1 MARIPHQ
8 LLELNS
14 PFIWHWPWLEQ
25 AVAVAKRYGF
35 TGVILHQQEL
45 LALLAEPSPFA
56 SRLESGN
63 LRHQR
68 RHALL
73 YLQRVA
79 RWLEQHNLAFWLQ
92 AEAAPPQET
101 LRQKFPEQ
109 APDGGLSFWSDFYQ
123 STLAPLLK
131 MPTLRGLVLSLTTPA
146 WQPGPWKAALHDI
159 WRSLRIAGKQLV
171 LRDFIDTSW
180 PRQQLQ
186 SVLTSLPEEVRAS
199 LKATE
204 LDYHPGFANHP
215 LIATLPHIKWIEFD
229 LWGIGYGW
237 SVLPCYLADEI
248 QGRLSWAQS
257 VAPGGVEAVTAR
269 INWQWLSDSSLIG
282 SVNEVNLSGLRAA
295 RLGESSAPLL
305 EAWFA
310 EQGMTFRT
318 CQQRQQIAEL
328 YGASANWLAKTCN
341 LLGRRL
347 HWQSQAPES
356 LAQAEQLLHMDTRSA
371 RWALAFQPLLPGDDP
386 QLGHEQRT
394 LIQLEKSSSAHLC
407 AAAITRLREL
417 QPQLQGQ
424 SDAFGVLQTAW
435 QCAGR
440 YSQMFGLVAESVV
453 AALWRE
459 RYGASQESLIPHVK
473 ALKAYADELERWFPT
488 LPVSAPLAAPQLF
501 APERLRALA
510 ASLPG

>member
-25 AVAVAKRYGF
+25 TVTVAKRYGF
-35 TGVILHQQEL
+35 TGIILHQQEL

-56 SRLESGN
+56 PRLEAEN

-79 RWLEQHNLAFWLQ
+79 DWLEQYHLAFWLQ

-109 APDGGLSFWSDFYQ
+109 APDGASSFWTDFYR
-123 STLAPLLK
+123 STLTPLLAI
-131 MPTLRGLVLSLTTPA
+131 PSLRGLVLSLTTPA
-146 WQPGPWKAALHDI
+146 WQPGPWQAALQDV
-159 WRSLRIAGKQLV
+159 WRALRAAGKQLV
-171 LRDFIDTSW
+171 LRDFIDASW

-186 SVLTSLPEEVRAS
+186 TVLASLPGEVRAS

-215 LIATLPHIKWIEFD
+215 LIATLPHQKWIEFD

-248 QGRLSWAQS
+248 RGRLSWAQS

-282 SVNEVNLSGLRAA
+282 SVNEVNLSGLQAA
-295 RLGESSAPLL
+295 RLGDPAEPLL
-305 EAWFA
+305 ETWFA
-310 EQGMTFRT
+310 EQGISFRT
-318 CQQRQQIAEL
+318 RQQGQQLAEL
-328 YGASANWLAKTCN
+328 YGASADWLTKTCN
-341 LLGRRL
+341 LLGRPL
-347 HWQSQAPES
+347 HRQSQVPES

-371 RWALAFQPLLPGDDP
+371 RWALAFQPLLPADDP
-386 QLGHEQRT
+386 QLGHEQRS
-394 LIQLEKSSSAHLC
+394 LIQLEKSSSSHLC
-407 AAAITRLREL
+407 ATAMARLREI
-417 QPQLQGQ
+417 PSQ
-424 SDAFGVLQTAW
+424 SDAFAVVQAAW
-435 QCAGR
+435 QSAGR
-440 YSQMFGLVAESVV
+440 YSQMFSLVTAAVV

-459 RYGASQESLIPHVK
+459 RYGAQPEPLTPHAQ
-473 ALKAYADELERWFPT
+473 ALERCADDLERWFPT
-488 LPVSAPLAAPQLF
+488 LPATAPLVIPQLF
-501 APERLRALA
+501 APERLRSLA
-510 ASLPG
+510 ASLLEQE